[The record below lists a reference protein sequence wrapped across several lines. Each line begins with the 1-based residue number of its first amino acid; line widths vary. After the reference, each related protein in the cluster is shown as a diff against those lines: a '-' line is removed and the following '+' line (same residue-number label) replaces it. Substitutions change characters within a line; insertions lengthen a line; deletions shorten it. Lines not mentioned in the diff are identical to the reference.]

1 MKAHTQENLDAFYTQ
16 LAKEYERLFKTPEYE
31 YAAARTTPEA
41 LARKMTLGLDQGNAN
56 KDGEGIKATC
66 KHFGIAYTYKA
77 IRQFL
82 SAK

>member
-1 MKAHTQENLDAFYTQ
+1 MKPATQENLEAFYAQ
-16 LAKEYERLFKTPEYE
+16 LTKEYECLFKTPKYE
-31 YAAARTTPEA
+31 YVAARTTPEA
-41 LARKMTLGLDQGNAN
+41 LARKMTLGLDQGNAD

-82 SAK
+82 SEK